1 MDLAQLQRAFQR
13 HLLDADATLTPAIAS
28 AIASSERVPAGTR
41 LGIYADAYR
50 LRLIDA
56 LAANYP
62 RLQQLLGAQAFG
74 ELAQAYLHEHPS
86 KYPSVRWFGD
96 QLASY
101 LGDHHAHQPELA
113 ELAAWEWA
121 IANAFDAPDTP
132 PLTEDDLIRI
142 EPDQWPT
149 LQFRLHSSAKLLS
162 LSTNAPAL
170 FKALSLDETPPAQE
184 STDRLQSWLI
194 WRQELSPHYRPIA
207 DEEAALLRRLLEGAT
222 FEELCE
228 LLCESHEAAD
238 VPARAAIALKGW
250 IREQL
255 LIRAEA

>member
-13 HLLDADATLTPAIAS
+13 HLLDADATIAS

-62 RLQQLLGAQAFG
+62 RLQQLLGTEAFG
-74 ELAQAYLHEHPS
+74 ELAQTYLREHPS
-86 KYPSVRWFGD
+86 KNTSVRWFGD
-96 QLASY
+96 QLAGH
-101 LGDHHAHQPELA
+101 LVDRHGDQPALA

-121 IANAFDAPDTP
+121 IANAFDAADTP
-132 PLTEDDLIRI
+132 PLTEDDLSRI

-149 LQFRLHSSAKLLS
+149 LRFRLHSSARLLS

-170 FKALSLDETPPAQE
+170 FKTLSVDEIPPAPE
-184 STDRLQSWLI
+184 SSDRPHSWLI
-194 WRQELSPHYRPIA
+194 WRQDLAPHYRPVA
-207 DEEAALLRRLLEGAT
+207 EEESALLQRLVAGAT
-222 FEELCE
+222 FEALCE
-228 LLCESHEAAD
+228 LLCEWHEAED

-255 LIRAEA
+255 LIRAAD

>member
-13 HLLDADATLTPAIAS
+13 HVLGADPTVAA

-62 RLQQLLGAQAFG
+62 RLQQLVGAEPFG
-74 ELAQAYLHEHPS
+74 NLAQRYLHEHPS
-86 KYPSVRWFGD
+86 TNTSVRWFGD
-96 QLASY
+96 QFARFLA
-101 LGDHHAHQPELA
+101 DHFDDQPALA
-113 ELAAWEWA
+113 ELAEWEWA
-121 IANAFDAPDTP
+121 IANAFDAADTP
-132 PLTEDDLIRI
+132 PLAEDDLARI

-149 LQFRLHSSAKLLS
+149 LEFQLHSSARLLS

-170 FKALSLDETPPAQE
+170 FKALSTDQSPPAPQ
-184 STDRLQSWLI
+184 SAGRPQSWLI
-194 WRQELSPHYRPIA
+194 WRQELAPHYRPVA
-207 DEEAALLRRLLEGAT
+207 DEEAALLQRLLAGAT
-222 FEELCE
+222 FEQLCE
-228 LLCESHEAAD
+228 LLCEWHEAED
-238 VPARAAIALKGW
+238 VPARAALSLKTW

-255 LIRAEA
+255 LIRAAG